1 MDSLRKRLLAAAW
14 VSGAAGLAIS
24 TCASAAETAA
34 EPPALGEVVVTAQ
47 RRAENIQDVPI
58 SIIAIS
64 GETVEKAGLTDFQNL
79 TQYTAGLVTD
89 ANGDARAA
97 RIGLRGVTT
106 AQENGKQSSVGV
118 FIDGVF
124 MSRVGMAFTEL
135 QDIERIEVLR
145 GPQGT
150 LFGMNTSAGL
160 IHIITAKPSLD
171 ELKGF
176 VEGVI
181 GNYDRKEVRGSI
193 SGPIVPGV
201 LAASFSAFGVQRDG
215 IIRNTTQGRDVDDL
229 KRYGVRGK
237 LRYARENLDVQVIAD
252 YTREDSEC
260 CVNVITF
267 LKPGAAILGT
277 PVAPLAPVG
286 YPFAREAV
294 TGGRNFNN
302 NHGSGLS
309 AEVNYTLDGGQTLTS
324 LTASRRWDLWSLNDP
339 DSVQLNLLDGFIIT
353 QGHRQFS
360 QEFRLASATG
370 GRLEWVAGLFYF
382 HRRSTASS
390 DITFPAALRAPGQ
403 NGHTIENFAIRDDSY
418 AVFGQVSYRLTDA
431 LKVSLGGRYSR
442 EEQDARSVQVASNVV
457 SPNYNREASR
467 NEGQVTY
474 TLNATYDFSPEVMA
488 YVSVARGFKPGGF
501 DLGRP
506 LTFTEFEFEEETN
519 LNTEI
524 GIRTTLLERRLLF
537 NATAFNTVYKN
548 FQTLQFDGIRFLSG
562 NAPKFRTR
570 GLELEVVA
578 RPVAG
583 LSISGQAAFID
594 AEYTDFRLGA
604 CPQGVAGA
612 CDLTGRTLPQSPKR
626 TLSSSISYERPLG
639 DTPWSGFVLAEYSY
653 RSAAYFNQALDPN
666 LRQKAYG
673 VANLRLGVLN
683 EDGLKVEGWVRNVFD
698 KDYVT
703 FAFNSPLLT
712 GGYAGFLGEPRMY
725 GVRVRKEF

>member
-14 VSGAAGLAIS
+14 VSGAAGLAMS

-34 EPPALGEVVVTAQ
+34 EPALGEVVVTAQ

-58 SIIAIS
+58 SIVAIS

-171 ELKGF
+171 EVRSF
-176 VEGVI
+176 IEGVV
-181 GNYDRKEVRGSI
+181 GNYDRKEARGSI

-201 LAASFSAFGVQRDG
+201 LAGSFSAFGVQRDG

-237 LRYARENLDVQVIAD
+237 LRYARENLDVVVIAD

-260 CVNVITF
+260 CVNIITF
-267 LKPGAAILGT
+267 LKPGATILGT
-277 PVAPLAPVG
+277 PAAPLAPVG

-294 TGGRNFNN
+294 TGGQNFNN

-309 AEVNYTLDGGQTLTS
+309 AEVNYTLGGGQTLTS
-324 LTASRRWDLWSLNDP
+324 LTASRRWDLYSLNDP
-339 DSVQLNLLDGFIIT
+339 DSVRLNLLDGFIIT

-370 GRLEWVAGLFYF
+370 ERLEWVAGLFYF

-403 NGHTIENFAIRDDSY
+403 NGHTLENFAIKDDSY
-418 AVFGQVSYRLTDA
+418 AAFGQVSYRLTDT

-442 EEQDARSVQVASNVV
+442 EEQDARSVQVASNRV
-457 SPNYNREASR
+457 SPSYDRAASR
-467 NEGQVTY
+467 NEGQFTY
-474 TLNATYDFSPEVMA
+474 TLNATYDFSPDVMV
-488 YVSVARGFKPGGF
+488 YGSVARGFKPGGF

-506 LTFTEFEFEEETN
+506 LTFTEFQFEEETN
-519 LNTEI
+519 LNTEV
-524 GIRTTLLERRLLF
+524 GIRTTLLDRRLLL
-537 NATAFNTVYKN
+537 NATVFNTVYKN

-578 RPVAG
+578 RPAAG
-583 LSISGQAAFID
+583 LSISAQAAFID
-594 AEYTDFRLGA
+594 AKYTDFRLGA

-612 CDLTGRTLPQSPKR
+612 CDLTGRTLPQAPKR
-626 TLSSSISYERPLG
+626 TLSSSVSYERPLG
-639 DTPWSGFVLAEYSY
+639 DTQWSGFVLAEFSY

-673 VANLRLGVLN
+673 LVNLRVGVLN
-683 EDGLKVEGWVRNVFD
+683 RDGLKVEGWMRNVFD

-703 FAFNSPLLT
+703 FAFNSPLLS
-712 GGYAGFLGEPRMY
+712 GGYAGFLGEPRTY
-725 GVRVRKEF
+725 GLRVRKEF